1 MTESKTWKRRYYIL
15 FYKRLKELYAYTL
28 KLKEQ
33 DPENY
38 HHNAIAKLF
47 AHVIKAIESISQD
60 PTDSRYILG
69 KSLGPKHKDWRRD
82 KHDVPP
88 RYRLFFKFFS
98 SEKEII
104 FAWLN
109 DAQTLRKEGSK
120 SDPYVLFKRML
131 DRYEV
136 PSDKEKLKENSH
148 NQEPWK

>member
-1 MTESKTWKRRYYIL
+1 MTESRTWKRLYYIL

-38 HHNAIAKLF
+38 HYHDFAKLF
-47 AHVIKAIESISQD
+47 SRVIVAIENIAKD
-60 PTDSRYILG
+60 PTDSRYTLG
-69 KSLGPKHKDWRRD
+69 KSLGAKHKDWRCD

-109 DAQTLRKEGSK
+109 DAKTLRKEGSK
-120 SDPYVLFKRML
+120 SDPYILFKKML
-131 DRYEV
+131 NRYEV
-136 PSDKEKLKENSH
+136 LSDKEELKENSH